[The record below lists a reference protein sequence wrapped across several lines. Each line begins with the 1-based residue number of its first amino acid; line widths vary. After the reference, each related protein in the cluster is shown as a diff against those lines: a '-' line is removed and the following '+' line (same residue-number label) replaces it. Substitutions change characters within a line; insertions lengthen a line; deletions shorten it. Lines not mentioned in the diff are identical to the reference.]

1 MSFLYTY
8 KPHRI
13 ISRSELAPLASRIRA
28 DTLLYRVPC
37 VRFLYPAF
45 TRSGSIFV
53 ISSCLLPVTGNIS
66 HAALCSRACAEF
78 VIAIIDHSM
87 WLQGFAIMF
96 SFKAFYFFTIIGSA
110 RLITCIPLTTSPPLV
125 LPSSSN
131 TTFPILRNLQCIDS
145 PDWATPHFL
154 ASDCYTA
161 IDKFV
166 NREVMVHGNR
176 FPLLSAPSSDL
187 TKFYIAGGTI
197 YEFLSRGMSP
207 AYPRFAQTTPR
218 RYKYKTCT
226 MAIVMLVDLP
236 GGAVPG

>member
-1 MSFLYTY
+1 MNFLYTY

-45 TRSGSIFV
+45 TRSGSIFF

-96 SFKAFYFFTIIGSA
+96 SLKAFYFFTIIGSA

-145 PDWATPHFL
+145 PDWATSHFL

-176 FPLLSAPSSDL
+176 HPLLSPPPSNL
-187 TKFYIAGGTI
+187 TKFLYCRRHDLRIPLPRYVAR
-197 YEFLSRGMSP
+197 LSTLRANHP
-207 AYPRFAQTTPR
+207 KKIQ
-218 RYKYKTCT
+218 
-226 MAIVMLVDLP
+226 I
-236 GGAVPG
+236 